1 MVLDSFE
8 IENCGNHHRCLVH
21 KPLWISLFDFQ
32 QLMKD
37 KKFNEPTLKAVLNYL
52 FVALDYLHTECQVI
66 HTDIKT
72 DNILQEIED
81 ESILADFEKAE
92 FEHPSP
98 RKVDR
103 GRTIYTTRK
112 LGFPKT
118 AGHPVLSD
126 FGLARFGNLMND
138 DDIQPEL
145 YRAPEVILELK
156 WSYSVDI
163 RNVGVMIWDMFERKH
178 MFNGIDPENK
188 QYSNR
193 FHLAEMVA
201 YLGPPPMEL
210 LRRSDE
216 YKEYFN
222 EHGNWDGLI
231 PIPEIS
237 FEKSEEYLDGKNKE
251 LFLQFMRKMLCWVPE
266 ERKTAREL
274 LQDPWLRGASA

>member
-1 MVLDSFE
+1 
-8 IENCGNHHRCLVH
+8 
-21 KPLWISLFDFQ
+21 
-32 QLMKD
+32 MKG
-37 KKFNEPTLKAVLNYL
+37 KRFNEPTLKAVLNYL

-81 ESILADFEKAE
+81 ESILTDFERAE
-92 FEHPSP
+92 IEHPSP
-98 RKVDR
+98 CKVDDD
-103 GRTIYTTRK
+103 RTVYATRE
-112 LGFPKT
+112 LGFPKK
-118 AGHPVLSD
+118 ARHPVLSD
-126 FGLARFGNLMND
+126 FGSARFGNAVNN

-145 YRAPEVILELK
+145 YRAPEVILEME

-163 RNVGVMIWDMFERKH
+163 WNGATAWIYGMELQRGYMECRRNGQTFQASLFRSCVILRNIWDMFERKQ
-178 MFNGIDPENK
+178 MFNAIDPEDK

-193 FHLAEMVA
+193 FHLAEMIA
-201 YLGPPPMEL
+201 YLGPPPLEF

-216 YKEYFN
+216 YKEYFD
-222 EHGNWDGLI
+222 EDENWDGLT

-237 FEKSEEYLDGKNKE
+237 FEKSEEYLEGKNKE

-274 LQDPWLRGASA
+274 L